1 MTVST
6 PVATLGIRGTT
17 VAGKAAVEGN
27 ENSFTLLQDAGGT
40 VGQISVSNAAGT
52 QTLSQVGATTS
63 ITSIN
68 IAPTPIIL
76 SPEQIQ
82 ANYGTALEVLP
93 LTPAVA
99 PQPEPQPEP
108 QEEQVQAEES
118 DEESDQ
124 NENVDEETT
133 ESTDEVDAEES
144 DEEEYHS
151 KEMKDLM
158 IKQLKRMQLK
168 I

>member
-1 MTVST
+1 M
-6 PVATLGIRGTT
+6 
-17 VAGKAAVEGN
+17 
-27 ENSFTLLQDAGGT
+27 
-40 VGQISVSNAAGT
+40 
-52 QTLSQVGATTS
+52 GATTS

-68 IAPTPIIL
+68 MAPPPPIIL

-93 LTPAVA
+93 PTPAVA

-118 DEESDQ
+118 GEESDQ

-133 ESTDEVDAEES
+133 ESTDEAGTKNLLKKK
-144 DEEEYHS
+144 YHL